1 MLTDSRTETVIA
13 VEDGVDIRHIRMS
26 SPLPD
31 TFPEHPAGLDEL
43 HYLRYR
49 SATGPTESADA
60 EAILVMHPGTWA
72 GGQSLDRL
80 ARNVVRAAAER
91 GRSIE
96 WWSVARRSEGSTD
109 LTGIH
114 AAYAVDDPGLAIDY
128 YFRGKSVGGSTFEGF
143 RGRDRQGFLAELGLR
158 GVVEDQHE
166 LLVRELPDP
175 DVRRAKVYL
184 GGHSLGGLMAGAY
197 AAWDFDGVPGH
208 ELCAGL
214 IAIDTLV
221 GTDPLNLHRFP
232 RLRRA
237 AGAAHGA
244 VLSGLRRGVIPA
256 STPPGGAGLAKMWTL
271 IHILGVAAACEA
283 EVETDVLRRIPRTP
297 GWEALLRVL
306 GARRYRDLLSRDAS
320 VRELRVTGTAA
331 FGLATGTPHLPIDA
345 LTSSMGSLVGPTAPR
360 TTFPV
365 PRSAHRIP
373 GVRRAV
379 RAAFGAPTAVAS
391 DRTTLY
397 RWRQG
402 GSADIGQLARSLA
415 AGPLATFESYFP
427 MRVHYDLWTALAGAC
442 TDDLAGHRH
451 AAGAA
456 RLPTLHVLGD
466 RDSLV
471 PVLLRASRLMPTERT
486 HAAGYRHLDMVT
498 GTGVPGEPVSTA
510 ITDFLEAHMI
520 PAVSQESA

>member
-1 MLTDSRTETVIA
+1 MTSRAETVLA
-13 VEDGVDIRHIRMS
+13 VEDGIDLRHIRLS
-26 SPLPD
+26 APLPAG
-31 TFPEHPAGLDEL
+31 FPEHPAGLNDL

-49 SATGPTESADA
+49 SETGPTESADA
-60 EAILVMHPGTWA
+60 DAIVVMHPGTWA
-72 GGQSLDRL
+72 GAQSLDRL
-80 ARNVVRAAAER
+80 ARNVVRAAAAQ

-96 WWSVARRSEGSTD
+96 WWSIARRSEGSTD

-114 AAYAVDDPGLAIDY
+114 AVYAADDPGLAIDY
-128 YFRGKSVGGSTFEGF
+128 YFHGKPVGGKHFEGF

-175 DVRRAKVYL
+175 EIRRAKVFL

-208 ELCAGL
+208 EQCAGL

-237 AGAAHGA
+237 AGSAHTA
-244 VLSGLRRGVIPA
+244 VLAGLRRGLIPA
-256 STPPGGAGLAKMWTL
+256 STPPGGTALAKMWTL
-271 IHILGVAAACEA
+271 IYILAVAAACEA
-283 EVETDVLRRIPRTP
+283 EVESDVLRRLPDTV
-297 GWEALLRVL
+297 GWETLLRVL
-306 GARRYRDLLSRDAS
+306 GARRYRDLLRRHTS
-320 VRELRVTGTAA
+320 VRELRLTGAAA
-331 FGLATGTPHLPIDA
+331 FGLAVGTPHLPIDA
-345 LTSSMGSLVGPTAPR
+345 LTSTMGNVSGPTAPR

-365 PRSAHRIP
+365 PRAAHRIP
-373 GVRRAV
+373 VLRKAV
-379 RAAFGAPTAVAS
+379 RATFGEPTVVPA
-391 DRTTLY
+391 DPTTLY
-397 RWRQG
+397 RWRPG
-402 GSADIGQLARSLA
+402 GSADLGQLAHTLA
-415 AGPLATFESYFP
+415 AGPLATFEAYFP
-427 MRVHYDLWTALAGAC
+427 MRVHYDLWTALAGAN

-471 PVLLRASRLMPTERT
+471 PFLLRASRLMPPERS
-486 HAAGYRHLDMVT
+486 HATGYRHIDMVT
-498 GTGVPGEPVSTA
+498 GIGPDGEPVSTA
-510 ITDFLEAHMI
+510 ITDFLVAHTI
-520 PAVSQESA
+520 PTVTRESA